1 MSRVCENGIMR
12 GCDACL
18 HVAGLPTPC
27 YGGGGEGNDV
37 ADRMIILARY
47 ARRLS
52 SPLSFF
58 NKAPEG

>member
-1 MSRVCENGIMR
+1 MHACTWHVCPL
-12 GCDACL
+12 A
-18 HVAGLPTPC
+18 PC
-27 YGGGGEGNDV
+27 YGGGGKGDDV